1 MAVHNNTINISSII
15 NISKA
20 SLDAGR
26 NKYQLIAFYV
36 ASAGTRAQ
44 VQDFAFK
51 INIPARLEL
60 VKAQYPNTYRRYFV
74 PHVNPATHAEVSTNL
89 LPDAMHVEHFADDQ
103 LFVSRAAAT
112 ASHGDGYLGDI
123 CVKIPDDAQSGDTFT
138 ISIDTDA
145 DFIFSTDATNNTADA
160 AESAYTRSHIYG
172 GVIKIVD

>member
-1 MAVHNNTINISSII
+1 MAVHNNTINISSV
-15 NISKA
+15 NISKE
-20 SLDAGR
+20 SLDAG
-26 NKYQLIAFYV
+26 NNQYQLIAFYI

-51 INIPARLEL
+51 INIPSDLTL
-60 VKAQYPNTYRRYFV
+60 IKAQFPNTYRRYFV
-74 PHVNPATHAEVSTNL
+74 PHVDPVTHEEASTNL
-89 LPDAMHVEHFADDQ
+89 ISDAMQTEDFENNQ
-103 LFVSRAAAT
+103 LFVSRAAA
-112 ASHGDGYLGDI
+112 APSYGDGYIGDI

-172 GVIKIVD
+172 GVIRITD

>member
-1 MAVHNNTINISSII
+1 MATHNNTINISSI

-20 SLDAGR
+20 SLDAGI
-26 NKYQLIAFYV
+26 NKYQLIAFYI

-60 VKAQYPNTYRRYFV
+60 VKAQYPNTYRRYFA
-74 PHVNPATHAEVSTNL
+74 PHVDPATHEEVSTNL

-112 ASHGDGYLGDI
+112 ASRGDGYLGDI

>member
-1 MAVHNNTINISSII
+1 MAVHNNTINISSV

-20 SLDAGR
+20 SLDAGN

-60 VKAQYPNTYRRYFV
+60 VKAQYPNTYRRYFA
-74 PHVNPATHAEVSTNL
+74 PHVDPATHEEVSTNL

-103 LFVSRAAAT
+103 LFVSRAAAA
-112 ASHGDGYLGDI
+112 ASRGDGYIGDI
-123 CVKIPDDAQSGDTFT
+123 CVKIPDDAQSGDEYT

-145 DFIFSTDATNNTADA
+145 DFIFSTDATNNIADA
-160 AESAYTRSHIYG
+160 AESAYTRTHIYG
-172 GVIKIVD
+172 GKIRIVD

>member
-1 MAVHNNTINISSII
+1 MATHNNTINISSIS
-15 NISKA
+15 ISKA
-20 SLDAGR
+20 SLDAGN

-60 VKAQYPNTYRRYFV
+60 VKAQYPNTYRRYFA
-74 PHVNPATHAEVSTNL
+74 PHVDPATHAEVSTNL
-89 LPDAMHVEHFADDQ
+89 LPDAMHIEHFADDQ

-112 ASHGDGYLGDI
+112 ASRGDGYLGDI